1 MDNAIVQEINSI
13 VFLTAIKQTFLCT
26 FIAWWLKKINLIECR
41 QKNPQKTKQL
51 KINLGVILIARPN
64 STEFIY
70 LFIIIIIFVVN
81 VMICWQNYHS
91 SLTYFIYC
99 QKAMRYPQNQLIITD
114 DKIWYCSFFSRNI
127 YNFNYILGLS
137 IFNFKQTY

>member
-13 VFLTAIKQTFLCT
+13 VFFLTAIKQTFLCT

-41 QKNPQKTKQL
+41 QKQKQKKTKQL

-64 STEFIY
+64 STECIYFFI
-70 LFIIIIIFVVN
+70 IIIIIFVVN

-91 SLTYFIYC
+91 CLTYFIYC

-114 DKIWYCSFFSRNI
+114 DKIW
-127 YNFNYILGLS
+127 
-137 IFNFKQTY
+137 